1 MILFH
6 NDYSEG
12 CHESILQRLQQAN
25 LEQTAGYG
33 TDLYCAAAAERIRSL
48 CKDASLSV
56 HFLVGGTQTN
66 MTVIAASLRAYQ
78 GVVCAQTGHIHVH
91 ETGAVEATGHKVLAL
106 PSEDGKITAKQV
118 RELVD
123 EHRAS
128 EAMEHTV
135 QPKMVYISN
144 PTELGTI
151 YSYEELEA
159 LSDCCREYG
168 LYLFLDGA
176 RLGYGLAAKDNDVTL
191 ADLARFCDVFYIGG
205 TKQGALFGEAVVIS
219 NSVLAEDFRYM
230 IKQHGGMLAKG
241 RLLGLQFDILLQND
255 LYFQL
260 AKHADEK
267 ADQIRAVLAELEYP
281 LYVPGT
287 TNQIFVTMPD
297 AVLDE
302 LAKTC
307 TFTQECRVDAQ
318 HRAVRFCTSWATKQE
333 NVDLLCNTLRDITEK
348 QKHS

>member
-1 MILFH
+1 
-6 NDYSEG
+6 
-12 CHESILQRLQQAN
+12 

-33 TDLYCAAAAERIRSL
+33 TDPYCAAAADWIRTL
-48 CKDASLSV
+48 CENPSLSV

-66 MTVIAASLRAYQ
+66 MTVIAAALRAYQ

-106 PSEDGKITAKQV
+106 PSEDGKITAAQIRK
-118 RELVD
+118 LVE
-123 EHRAS
+123 EHRTS

-151 YSYEELEA
+151 YTRKELEA
-159 LSDCCREYG
+159 LSSFCRESG

-176 RLGYGLAAKDNDVTL
+176 RLGYGIEAVDNDLTL
-191 ADLARFCDVFYIGG
+191 ADLARLCDVFYLGG

-219 NSVLAEDFRYM
+219 NPALAEDFRYM
-230 IKQHGGMLAKG
+230 IKQQGGMLAKG
-241 RLLGLQFDILLQND
+241 RLLGLQFDTLLQDN
-255 LYFQL
+255 LYFRL
-260 AKHADEK
+260 ARQANEK
-267 ADQIRAVLAELEYP
+267 ADKIRKVLAELGYP
-281 LYVPGT
+281 LYVPGS
-287 TNQIFVTMPD
+287 TNQIFVVMPD

-302 LAKTC
+302 LAEEF
-307 TFTQECRVDAQ
+307 TFSLECRVDEG

-333 NVDLLCNTLRDITEK
+333 NVDALCDTLRAIAAK
-348 QKHS
+348 QKDS